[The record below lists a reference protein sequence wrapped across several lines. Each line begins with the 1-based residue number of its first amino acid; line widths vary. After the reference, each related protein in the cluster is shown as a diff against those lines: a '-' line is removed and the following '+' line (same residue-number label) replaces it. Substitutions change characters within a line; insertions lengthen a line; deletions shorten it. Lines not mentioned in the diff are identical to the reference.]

1 MWNKP
6 QLLNAIADL
15 LYAAAA
21 AVWLTAVIVWSVR
34 VPSLPI
40 RQVVAS
46 QELRHVR
53 QDELE
58 RVLAGRLAGNFF
70 SVNLQEVQAAVET
83 LPWVRRVEVRRRWPS
98 RLELGIQEHVPV
110 GRWEDG
116 VNHSGK
122 NELVNSQGEV
132 FVAVLGESEAARLP
146 QLFGPAGTAQEVL
159 RQHEEFARILAPI
172 GLKPARVR
180 LSPRLAW
187 QIRLEN
193 GMLIELGREQSKSP
207 VGARLARFVEIYPG
221 SVGNRQTL
229 PAVIDLRYPN
239 GFALREK
246 G

>member
-116 VNHSGK
+116 VIHSGK

-132 FVAVLGESEAARLP
+132 FMPCWASRKPRVCHNSSGRPERRRKCFGSTRNLSEFWRPSA
-146 QLFGPAGTAQEVL
+146 
-159 RQHEEFARILAPI
+159 
-172 GLKPARVR
+172 
-180 LSPRLAW
+180 
-187 QIRLEN
+187 
-193 GMLIELGREQSKSP
+193 
-207 VGARLARFVEIYPG
+207 
-221 SVGNRQTL
+221 
-229 PAVIDLRYPN
+229 
-239 GFALREK
+239 
-246 G
+246 